1 MLNAQCVMKGTREM
15 GKRKSS
21 KFLSLTPYPFSL
33 IFIAT
38 LILVMSLTPRTFA
51 YTITG
56 AELQAVA
63 RDALENGLAERG
75 ETRRHEITFLQ
86 NAPDLKLPEGVV
98 DVKTHLPAP
107 ISYLSL
113 TPVRASVYVN
123 GRLYRT
129 VSFTASVKVYDAV
142 IVANHDLRIEVP
154 VTEEDFRIS
163 EVAIDGRNEY
173 VKDVAEVVGLVPH
186 RFIRGGSPVT
196 RGYFQQPIVVN
207 SGQRVN
213 IIINYNGVQASA
225 KGIIMTRGRIGALVK
240 VKNETTEKILT
251 ARVIDSHT
259 VEVTI

>member
-1 MLNAQCVMKGTREM
+1 MK
-15 GKRKSS
+15 KI
-21 KFLSLTPYPFSL
+21 F
-33 IFIAT
+33 FIAA

-56 AELQAVA
+56 AEIQEIA

-86 NAPDLKLPEGVV
+86 SAPNIKLPEGVV
-98 DVKTHLPAP
+98 DVKAQLPAP
-107 ISYLSL
+107 ISYISL
-113 TPVRASVYVN
+113 TPVRASIFVN

-142 IVANHDLRIEVP
+142 IVAAHDLRIEVP
-154 VTEEDFRIS
+154 VTAEDFRIS

-173 VKDVAEVVGLVPH
+173 VKDVAEVAGLVPH
-186 RFIRGGSPVT
+186 RYIRGGSPVT
-196 RGYFQQPIVVN
+196 RGYFQQPVVVN

-213 IIINYNGVQASA
+213 IIINYNGVRASA
-225 KGIIMTRGRIGALVK
+225 KGIVMTRGRIGALVK

-251 ARVIDSHT
+251 ARVIDAHT
-259 VEVTI
+259 VEVSI